1 MGHIKDMVPS
11 SSGLGRGP
19 LKAKTRVQISLGPPI
34 IKELAFLAGFFYYS
48 GVAPPHSTSFLRVSF
63 SELPRESRNISL
75 YSSMRQIIWLI
86 VITGLVPVILVQQ
99 EPKQV
104 NKLALLLHKYRFRQ
118 DCRNTSGNDSKRR
131 WFNTCCLLFKYHS
144 PEANASAS
152 PAGGEVVNC

>member
-1 MGHIKDMVPS
+1 MNRCGARRTSLSNSTYYQYLKREYLNLVGTTS
-11 SSGLGRGP
+11 NKRACFFGGL
-19 LKAKTRVQISLGPPI
+19 
-34 IKELAFLAGFFYYS
+34 FYYS
-48 GVAPPHSTSFLRVSF
+48 GVAPPHLTSFLRVSF

-75 YSSMRQIIWLI
+75 YHSMRQIIWLI
-86 VITGLVPVILVQQ
+86 VITGLVPVILAQQ

-118 DCRNTSGNDSKRR
+118 DCRNTSSNDSKRR

-144 PEANASAS
+144 PEANALTS

>member
-1 MGHIKDMVPS
+1 MSRCGARRTSLSNSTYYQYLKREYLNLVGTTNNKRARFFG
-11 SSGLGRGP
+11 GL
-19 LKAKTRVQISLGPPI
+19 
-34 IKELAFLAGFFYYS
+34 FYYY
-48 GVAPPHSTSFLRVSF
+48 GVAPPHLTSFLRVSF

-75 YSSMRQIIWLI
+75 YHSMRQIICLI

-144 PEANASAS
+144 PEANALTS
-152 PAGGEVVNC
+152 PAGAEVVNC

>member
-1 MGHIKDMVPS
+1 MSRCGARRTSLSNSTYYQYLKREYLNLVGTTNNKRARFFG
-11 SSGLGRGP
+11 GL
-19 LKAKTRVQISLGPPI
+19 
-34 IKELAFLAGFFYYS
+34 FYYS
-48 GVAPPHSTSFLRVSF
+48 GVAPPHLTSFLRVSF

-75 YSSMRQIIWLI
+75 YHSMRQIIWLI

-144 PEANASAS
+144 PEANASTS